1 MSSYEAIFGEYTE
14 EPEQEPEQE
23 PEHIV
28 IDSEDDNDL
37 HQIVKESQEEEKE
50 ELKRE
55 QRPNNPI
62 IEKKELYKPLKK
74 MEPIQEEHKPAPPTK
89 FSLFNPQPLY

>member
-14 EPEQEPEQE
+14 KPEQE

-37 HQIVKESQEEEKE
+37 HQIVKESQEEEEKDT
-50 ELKRE
+50 KRE
-55 QRPNNPI
+55 QRPNSPI
-62 IEKKELYKPLKK
+62 IEKKELYKPVKK
-74 MEPIQEEHKPAPPTK
+74 METIQEEHKPVPPTK